1 MEYRGLYVSA
11 TPDCEPN
18 EGGYYCQVYADEDYG
33 DQSTTFVSIQMSLKR
48 MMILSTGARSIST
61 AATDTM
67 LRMVSS
73 LQKTAIFNH
82 KLNDKPK
89 ELWYS
94 TVRNQEQ
101 ISTERT
107 QNYEDYF
114 FRYLLYER
122 MAGYLPVRGI

>member
-33 DQSTTFVSIQMSLKR
+33 DQIDDFLSIQMSLKR

>member
-33 DQSTTFVSIQMSLKR
+33 DQIDDFCIHPDEL
-48 MMILSTGARSIST
+48 

>member
-33 DQSTTFVSIQMSLKR
+33 DQIDDFVSIQMSLKR

-73 LQKTAIFNH
+73 LQK
-82 KLNDKPK
+82 K
-89 ELWYS
+89 
-94 TVRNQEQ
+94 Q
-101 ISTERT
+101 
-107 QNYEDYF
+107 
-114 FRYLLYER
+114 RYLTTS
-122 MAGYLPVRGI
+122 